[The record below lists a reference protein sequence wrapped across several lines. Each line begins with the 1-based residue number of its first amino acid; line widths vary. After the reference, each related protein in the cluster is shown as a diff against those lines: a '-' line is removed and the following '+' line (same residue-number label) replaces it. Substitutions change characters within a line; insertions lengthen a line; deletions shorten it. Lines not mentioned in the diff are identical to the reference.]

1 MIKNKSQL
9 LPLLIY
15 CMAVI
20 SIFFLSISAYGIP
33 SSFLGK
39 LDSSK
44 VEGID
49 YGLQMPSFNGSC
61 LYSYHDGQEI
71 LQKFL
76 PGDNYQI
83 TIRKSYTDNSNCY
96 GKIFGSNLPQ
106 GMAYADM
113 EEDIWVNLSVGMKQ
127 GVPTWSQEPTF
138 ILFLF
143 LINASFLLAYR
154 SKKMILLAF
163 IFFIFYSLTTFDKH
177 NKYMNGID
185 SVIPNQQHIQNMI
198 DQLKE

>member
-9 LPLLIY
+9 LPLFIY
-15 CMAVI
+15 CIAVI

-39 LDSSK
+39 LESSK

-113 EEDIWVNLSVGMKQ
+113 EEDIWVNLSIGMKQ

-138 ILFLF
+138 VLFLL